1 MLLVLIGIGIGI
13 GIGTETGLVTVAE
26 FAGQLRVV
34 LVIVKSE

>member
-13 GIGTETGLVTVAE
+13 GTETGLMMVAE
-26 FAGQLRVV
+26 FAEQLRAV